1 MGSTLRL
8 ITAAILASGIATPV
22 LTQGEVIYNP
32 GYCAQFYPSANCQ
45 NSGPGNPLDPNW
57 RHDGGGWSAVWAPN
71 STVGVVRTRPHR
83 HRSQS

>member
-1 MGSTLRL
+1 MSSFKLF
-8 ITAAILASGIATPV
+8 TAAILASVAATPG
-22 LTQGEVIYNP
+22 LAQEVIYEP

-71 STVGVVRTRPHR
+71 STVGVVRKRPHR

>member
-1 MGSTLRL
+1 MSSFKLF
-8 ITAAILASGIATPV
+8 TAAILASVAATPG
-22 LTQGEVIYNP
+22 LAQEVIYEP

-57 RHDGGGWSAVWAPN
+57 RHDGGWSAVWAPN
-71 STVGVVRTRPHR
+71 STVGVVRKRPPR

>member
-1 MGSTLRL
+1 MSSFKLF
-8 ITAAILASGIATPV
+8 TAAILASVAATPG
-22 LTQGEVIYNP
+22 LAQEVIYEP

-71 STVGVVRTRPHR
+71 STVGVARKRPPR

>member
-1 MGSTLRL
+1 MSSFKLF
-8 ITAAILASGIATPV
+8 TAAILASVAATPG
-22 LTQGEVIYNP
+22 LAQEVIYEP

-45 NSGPGNPLDPNW
+45 NSVPGNPLDPNW

-71 STVGVVRTRPHR
+71 STVGVVRKRPHR

>member
-1 MGSTLRL
+1 MSSFKLF
-8 ITAAILASGIATPV
+8 TAAILASVEATPG
-22 LTQGEVIYNP
+22 LAQEVIYEP

-71 STVGVVRTRPHR
+71 STVGVVRKRPHR

>member
-1 MGSTLRL
+1 MSSFKFF
-8 ITAAILASGIATPV
+8 TAAILASVVATPV
-22 LTQGEVIYNP
+22 LAQEVIYEP

-71 STVGVVRTRPHR
+71 STVGVVRKRPPR

>member
-1 MGSTLRL
+1 MSSFKLF
-8 ITAAILASGIATPV
+8 TAAILASIAATPG
-22 LTQGEVIYNP
+22 LPQEVIYEP

-45 NSGPGNPLDPNW
+45 NSVPGNPLDPNW

-71 STVGVVRTRPHR
+71 STVGVVRKRPHR

>member
-1 MGSTLRL
+1 MSPLKL
-8 ITAAILASGIATPV
+8 FTAAILASVAATPV
-22 LTQGEVIYNP
+22 LAQEVIYEP

-45 NSGPGNPLDPNW
+45 NSVPGNPLDPNW

-71 STVGVVRTRPHR
+71 STVGVVRKRPHR